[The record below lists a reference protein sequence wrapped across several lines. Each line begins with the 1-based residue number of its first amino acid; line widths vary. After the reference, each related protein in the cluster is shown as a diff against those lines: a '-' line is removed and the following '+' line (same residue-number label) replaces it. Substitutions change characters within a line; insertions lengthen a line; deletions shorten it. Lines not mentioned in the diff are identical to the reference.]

1 MKKGKNRSRLG
12 PVFFEKD
19 MPSGGLAAGEP
30 FPGRPEGLLSPLAT
44 DSRKKATPR
53 PWRGV
58 VFCFMVLLQS
68 GCVQSIRGDGYA
80 FL

>member
-30 FPGRPEGLLSPLAT
+30 FPGRPEGLLPPLAT

-53 PWRGV
+53 PLRGV
-58 VFCFMVLLQS
+58 VFLLYGS
-68 GCVQSIRGDGYA
+68 APERVWQSIRGDGYA